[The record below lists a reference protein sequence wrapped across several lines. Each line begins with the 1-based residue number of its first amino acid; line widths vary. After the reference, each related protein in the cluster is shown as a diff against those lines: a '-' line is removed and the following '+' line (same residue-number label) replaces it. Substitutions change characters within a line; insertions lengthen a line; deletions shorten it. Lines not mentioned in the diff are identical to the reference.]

1 MWATGTDQKSP
12 ICPGTEQGQQSPL
25 PAGDFRREI
34 VPETTRTEVRNYNR
48 GQSATADAPH
58 VHKEVTMKTHIS
70 KQHTTNAFAVQP
82 QTNLQ
87 KGDRMKTQSSTTF
100 KLAMVVAMV
109 ITMALSA
116 AAQTVYMMRQDNGSC
131 KKSPTCDTNTLM
143 SFSFPPTAGQFTAT
157 ALGTPQYNS
166 EIRGLAFDNYDNI
179 LWGITAQGIFGSVNV
194 STGVFTPL
202 LTLPYWPQGSIQNE
216 WSGLAADGQN
226 NFYAVNAYGNNELI
240 LINVSN
246 PASPTQT
253 LVGHTTYTYNGQQ
266 YSQQILGVAYSASGV
281 LYGSDRNIDNVV
293 ILSTTDGSISFPYNH
308 TGVVN
313 NFQEIGFDPTGTL
326 YVVYDHQSNSD
337 DAGFAKFDFTTGNAT
352 EVGGLPFEIDF
363 DGIDGNST
371 YGAGGFAFVSS
382 CLAPPSNM
390 VAWYP
395 LDVLSNATNTSQP
408 DLVHN
413 AGGTANPA
421 TAYGTPLSITGEVS
435 GALSFNGTTQY
446 LQVPDQAYL
455 NIGANQDLSIDAWV
469 KISSVNQGVVSLVDK
484 REGTPIQGY
493 QFFMYNDKLGLQLAN
508 NDNYTNWVSSTVV
521 PTGNQWHLVAVTVD
535 RSSSSCG
542 TACGTFYLDGNAVS
556 TFDPSAYDNLTLNSA
571 GVPLLIGTQETGLGG
586 DEFFNGGLD
595 ELEIFNR
602 ALNATEVQA
611 LYQAGSAGKCK

>member
-1 MWATGTDQKSP
+1 MKLLLSSTIAATTYD
-12 ICPGTEQGQQSPL
+12 
-25 PAGDFRREI
+25 
-34 VPETTRTEVRNYNR
+34 
-48 GQSATADAPH
+48 
-58 VHKEVTMKTHIS
+58 HKEVTMKTQIS
-70 KQHTTNAFAVQP
+70 KQHTSAVAVQP
-82 QTNLQ
+82 QTTLQ
-87 KGDRMKTQSSTTF
+87 KEDRMKRQSSTAL
-100 KLAMVVAMV
+100 KLALVVMV

-116 AAQTVYMMRQDNGSC
+116 RAQTVWMMRQDNIC
-131 KKSPTCDTNTLM
+131 QTNPACDTNTLM
-143 SFSFPPTAGQFTAT
+143 SFSFPATGNPSQFTAT
-157 ALGTPQYNS
+157 PVGAPQYNS
-166 EIRGLAFDNYDNI
+166 EIRGLAFDNYNNI
-179 LWGITAQGIFGSVNV
+179 LWGITAQGIFGSVSNV
-194 STGVFTPL
+194 GVFTPL
-202 LTLPYWPQGSIQNE
+202 LTLPYPGQNE

-266 YSQQILGVAYSASGV
+266 YAQQILGVAYSASGV

-293 ILSTTDGSISFPYNH
+293 ILSTTDGSVSFPYNH
-308 TGVVN
+308 TGGIN
-313 NFQEIGFDPTGTL
+313 NFQEIGFDPSGTL

-337 DAGFAKFDFTTGNAT
+337 NAGFAKFDFTTGNAT
-352 EVGGLPFEIDF
+352 EVGGLNFQIDF
-363 DGIDGNST
+363 NGIDGNST

-413 AGGTANPA
+413 TGGTANPA
-421 TAYGTPLSITGEVS
+421 TTHGNPLSINGEVS

-446 LQVPDQAYL
+446 LQVPDQTYL

-469 KISSVNQGVVSLVDK
+469 KLGSVNQGVVSLVDK

-521 PTGNQWHLVAVTVD
+521 PTGNPWHLVAVTVD

-542 TACGTFYLDGNAVS
+542 TACGTFYLDGNAVG

-571 GVPLLIGTQETGLGG
+571 GVPLLMGAQGAGNGG
-586 DEFFNGGLD
+586 GEFFAGGLD
-595 ELEIFNR
+595 EVEIFSR
-602 ALNATEVQA
+602 ALSSSEVKT
-611 LYQAGSAGKCK
+611 LYQVGSAGKCK